1 MINQLFITLK
11 YSSAI
16 SYATLRIAI
25 TMFVAMATP
34 ANSTEYVFSAPPEV
48 DNEIVEEIPTQEA
61 DYPFY
66 ECGVETS
73 EKDQSPLED
82 EDSNAKIDSH
92 DCDCIDC
99 EESIQESEAKEKSSS
114 RNQQKI

>member
-1 MINQLFITLK
+1 MINRLFITLK
-11 YSSAI
+11 NSG
-16 SYATLRIAI
+16 TIAVM
-25 TMFVAMATP
+25 MFVATLP

-66 ECGVETS
+66 ECEAETS
-73 EKDQSPLED
+73 QKDESQLED
-82 EDSNAKIDSH
+82 EDSNTKIDSH

-99 EESIQESEAKEKSSS
+99 EESTQESEVK
-114 RNQQKI
+114 